1 MKSSVFRSG
10 ANIWRNLPL
19 KAKIGI
25 GLFGF
30 FVLAAIIGPEV
41 QPYDPGAQTPL
52 TMTAPSAQ
60 HWFGTTQTGQDILS
74 QVLTGIRLTLELAF
88 IVGVIATALS

>member
-19 KAKIGI
+19 KAKVGV

-30 FVLAAIIGPEV
+30 FVLAAIIGPQV
-41 QPYDPGAQTPL
+41 QPYTTGGQTPL
-52 TMTAPSAQ
+52 TIAAPSAQ
-60 HWFGTTQTGQDILS
+60 HWFGTTQS
-74 QVLTGIRLTLELAF
+74 A
-88 IVGVIATALS
+88 